1 MTATMVFALGDWEN
15 VNSRAELLRINSSS
29 LSLDILVPDLSICL
43 ASWSLMVG
51 FLSLAAL
58 GPLLEVQHQYRS
70 LRVRVVLSGLL

>member
-1 MTATMVFALGDWEN
+1 MTTTMVLEFGDWEN

-51 FLSLAAL
+51 FLSLAAF